1 MLLHKQRQSFTK
13 CHSFTPIILCIILGQ
28 NSLTILRHW
37 GILWSQ
43 GKKSVKKI
51 CGKSKKLFRLYS
63 KTILQ
68 LEYITLQP
76 FLSIEKTKEA
86 KMRTK
91 NQDSAAGRF
100 RARVRRQEQIFG
112 LCDKD
117 IAKVLGISPYTL
129 YTYLC
134 RPSGLSIKRLGK
146 IAEILKLKDDEIL
159 EVIKGE

>member
-1 MLLHKQRQSFTK
+1 
-13 CHSFTPIILCIILGQ
+13 
-28 NSLTILRHW
+28 
-37 GILWSQ
+37 
-43 GKKSVKKI
+43 
-51 CGKSKKLFRLYS
+51 
-63 KTILQ
+63 
-68 LEYITLQP
+68 
-76 FLSIEKTKEA
+76 
-86 KMRTK
+86 MRTK

-117 IAKVLGISPYTL
+117 IAKILGISPYTL